1 MWGSLPVSAE
11 TAEPVSVS
19 AYAAVLYEPVSGTVL
34 FEKNSRE
41 VLPVASTTKIMTALL
56 AFESEHRGDPVTI
69 TPEMISV
76 EGSSMGLRAGEVL
89 ALGDIARG
97 MMMASGNDGANAI
110 ALYLSDSTEA
120 FSEKINARAAELHMM
135 QTHFVTPSGLDAEG
149 HGSTAYD
156 MALLAAEA
164 MQNEEFAAAVGQTTL
179 SVPFIS
185 PEKTVRYENHNRLL
199 KLYPDCTGIKTGF
212 TKKAGRCLVSSAER
226 DGARLICVTLN
237 APDDWNDHM
246 NLYDYGFA
254 QLAERTYTAGFQLIS
269 LPVVGGEKECI
280 SLTLQTQESAVLPK
294 DVTVTAGCILPQ
306 FVYAPVEKRRRNR
319 LRAIQRERQ
328 GSKGN
333 TACFKRSLCFAKGR
347 THMAS
352 KVVRPLFE
360 KHKLYK
366 LRDTEKG
373 FELWL
378 KIQDC
383 KRCLRSAASLR
394 AARQRR

>member
-1 MWGSLPVSAE
+1 MRKILCLALVLFLTWGSVFVSAE
-11 TAEPVSVS
+11 TAEAVSVS

-56 AFESEHRGDPVTI
+56 AFESERVDDPVTV
-69 TPEMISV
+69 TPEMVNV

-89 ALGDIARG
+89 TLGDIARG

-110 ALYLSDSTEA
+110 ALYLSGSAEV
-120 FSEKINARAAELHMM
+120 FSEKMNARAAELDMT
-135 QTHFVTPSGLDAEG
+135 QTYFVTPSGLDAEG

-156 MALLAAEA
+156 MTLLAAEA
-164 MQNEEFAAAVGQTTL
+164 MQNEDFAETVGQTAL

-237 APDDWNDHM
+237 APDDWNDHI

-254 QLAERTYTAGFQLIS
+254 QLAERTYTADAQPVS
-269 LPVVGGEKECI
+269 LSVVGGEKESV
-280 SLTLQTQESAVLPK
+280 SLTFGMQESAVLPK
-294 DVTVTAGCILPQ
+294 DVTVTAEYILPR
-306 FVYAPVEKRRRNR
+306 FVYAP
-319 LRAIQRERQ
+319 A
-328 GSKGN
+328 
-333 TACFKRSLCFAKGR
+333 
-347 THMAS
+347 
-352 KVVRPLFE
+352 
-360 KHKLYK
+360 
-366 LRDTEKG
+366 EKG
-373 FELWL
+373 EMLGCVRYSVNGKIL
-378 KIQDC
+378 KEIPLIASEDC
-383 KRCLRSAASLR
+383 ALQKDERTWFQKWFARFLRSTIHIN
-394 AARQRR
+394 

>member
-1 MWGSLPVSAE
+1 MRKILCVLLAVVFVWGSLPVSAE
-11 TAEPVSVS
+11 TAESVSVS

-76 EGSSMGLRAGEVL
+76 EGSSMGLRAGEML

-120 FSEKINARAAELHMM
+120 FSEKMNARAAELHMM

-179 SVPFIS
+179 SVHGHQNGLY
-185 PEKTVRYENHNRLL
+185 EKGRALPCVFRR
-199 KLYPDCTGIKTGF
+199 
-212 TKKAGRCLVSSAER
+212 AGRRTAHLCDIKCPGRLER
-226 DGARLICVTLN
+226 
-237 APDDWNDHM
+237 PH
-246 NLYDYGFA
+246 
-254 QLAERTYTAGFQLIS
+254 E
-269 LPVVGGEKECI
+269 
-280 SLTLQTQESAVLPK
+280 
-294 DVTVTAGCILPQ
+294 
-306 FVYAPVEKRRRNR
+306 FVR
-319 LRAIQRERQ
+319 LRLC
-328 GSKGN
+328 
-333 TACFKRSLCFAKGR
+333 TACRANIYGGFSVDFA
-347 THMAS
+347 S
-352 KVVRPLFE
+352 
-360 KHKLYK
+360 
-366 LRDTEKG
+366 
-373 FELWL
+373 
-378 KIQDC
+378 
-383 KRCLRSAASLR
+383 RCRW
-394 AARQRR
+394 

>member
-1 MWGSLPVSAE
+1 MRKILCLALVLFLTWGSVCVSAE
-11 TAEPVSVS
+11 TAEAVSVS
-19 AYAAVLYEPVSGTVL
+19 AYAAVLYEPVSGTIL
-34 FEKNSRE
+34 FERNSRE

-56 AFESEHRGDPVTI
+56 AFESERVDDPVPV
-69 TPEMISV
+69 TPEMVNV

-89 ALGDIARG
+89 TLGDIARG

-110 ALYLSDSTEA
+110 ALYLSGSAEA
-120 FSEKINARAAELHMM
+120 FSEKMNARAAELDMT

-156 MALLAAEA
+156 MALLAAKA
-164 MQNEEFAAAVGQTTL
+164 MQNEAFAETVGQTAL

-246 NLYDYGFA
+246 NLYDYGFV
-254 QLAERTYTAGFQLIS
+254 QLAECTYTADAQSVS
-269 LPVVGGEKECI
+269 LPVVGGEKESI

-294 DVTVTAGCILPQ
+294 NVMVTAEYILPR
-306 FVYAPVEKRRRNR
+306 FVYAP
-319 LRAIQRERQ
+319 A
-328 GSKGN
+328 
-333 TACFKRSLCFAKGR
+333 
-347 THMAS
+347 
-352 KVVRPLFE
+352 
-360 KHKLYK
+360 
-366 LRDTEKG
+366 EKG
-373 FELWL
+373 DTLGRVRYSVNGKIL
-378 KIQDC
+378 KEIPLIASEDC
-383 KRCLRSAASLR
+383 ALQKDERTWFQKWFARFLRSTIHIN
-394 AARQRR
+394 

>member
-1 MWGSLPVSAE
+1 MLFLTWGSVCVSAE
-11 TAEPVSVS
+11 TAKAVSVS

-56 AFESEHRGDPVTI
+56 AFESERVDDPVTV
-69 TPEMISV
+69 TPEMVNV

-89 ALGDIARG
+89 TLGGIARG

-110 ALYLSDSTEA
+110 ALYLSGSAEA
-120 FSEKINARAAELHMM
+120 FSEKMNARAAALNMT

-156 MALLAAEA
+156 MALLAAAA
-164 MQNEEFAAAVGQTTL
+164 MQNEAFAETVGQTAL

-185 PEKTVRYENHNRLL
+185 PEKNVRYENHNRLL

-254 QLAERTYTAGFQLIS
+254 QLAERTYTADFQPVS
-269 LPVVGGEKECI
+269 LSVVGGEKESI
-280 SLTLQTQESAVLPK
+280 SLTLGTQESVVLPK
-294 DVTVTAGCILPQ
+294 DVTVTAEYILPR
-306 FVYAPVEKRRRNR
+306 FVYAP
-319 LRAIQRERQ
+319 A
-328 GSKGN
+328 
-333 TACFKRSLCFAKGR
+333 
-347 THMAS
+347 
-352 KVVRPLFE
+352 
-360 KHKLYK
+360 
-366 LRDTEKG
+366 EKG
-373 FELWL
+373 EMLGCVRYSVNGKIL
-378 KIQDC
+378 KEIPLIASEDC
-383 KRCLRSAASLR
+383 ALQKDERTWFQKWFARFLRSTIHIN
-394 AARQRR
+394 

>member
-11 TAEPVSVS
+11 TAESVSVS

-120 FSEKINARAAELHMM
+120 FSEEMNARAAELHMM

-269 LPVVGGEKECI
+269 LPAVGGEKRVHK
-280 SLTLQTQESAVLPK
+280 SHAPN
-294 DVTVTAGCILPQ
+294 AG
-306 FVYAPVEKRRRNR
+306 KRRF
-319 LRAIQRERQ
+319 AERCD
-328 GSKGN
+328 GHG
-333 TACFKRSLCFAKGR
+333 GV
-347 THMAS
+347 H
-352 KVVRPLFE
+352 
-360 KHKLYK
+360 
-366 LRDTEKG
+366 
-373 FELWL
+373 
-378 KIQDC
+378 
-383 KRCLRSAASLR
+383 SAAICVCAGR
-394 AARQRR
+394 KKAT

>member
-1 MWGSLPVSAE
+1 MRKILCVLLAVVFVWGSLPVSAE
-11 TAEPVSVS
+11 TAESVSVS
-19 AYAAVLYEPVSGTVL
+19 AYAAVL

-110 ALYLSDSTEA
+110 ALYLSDSAEA
-120 FSEKINARAAELHMM
+120 FSEKMNARAAELHMM
-135 QTHFVTPSGLDAEG
+135 
-149 HGSTAYD
+149 
-156 MALLAAEA
+156 
-164 MQNEEFAAAVGQTTL
+164 QTTL

-254 QLAERTYTAGFQLIS
+254 QLAERTYTADFQPVS
-269 LPVVGGEKECI
+269 LPAVGGEKECI

-294 DVTVTAGCILPQ
+294 DVTVTAGCILPR
-306 FVYAPVEKRRRNR
+306 FVYAPVEKGDVIGCVRYSVNGKV
-319 LRAIQRERQ
+319 LKETPLVSSEDCALQKDERTWFQ
-328 GSKGN
+328 KW
-333 TACFKRSLCFAKGR
+333 FAR
-347 THMAS
+347 
-352 KVVRPLFE
+352 F
-360 KHKLYK
+360 
-366 LRDTEKG
+366 
-373 FELWL
+373 
-378 KIQDC
+378 
-383 KRCLRSAASLR
+383 LRSTSFIN
-394 AARQRR
+394 

>member
-11 TAEPVSVS
+11 TAESVSVS

-56 AFESEHRGDPVTI
+56 AFESEHRGDSVTI

-76 EGSSMGLRAGEVL
+76 EGSSMGLRAGEML

-120 FSEKINARAAELHMM
+120 FSEKMNARAAELHMM

-254 QLAERTYTAGFQLIS
+254 QLVERT
-269 LPVVGGEKECI
+269 VVGGEKECI

-306 FVYAPVEKRRRNR
+306 FVYAPVEKGDVIGCVRYSVNGKV
-319 LRAIQRERQ
+319 LKETPLVSSEDCALQKDERTWLQ
-328 GSKGN
+328 KW
-333 TACFKRSLCFAKGR
+333 FAR
-347 THMAS
+347 
-352 KVVRPLFE
+352 F
-360 KHKLYK
+360 
-366 LRDTEKG
+366 
-373 FELWL
+373 
-378 KIQDC
+378 
-383 KRCLRSAASLR
+383 LRSTSLIN
-394 AARQRR
+394 